1 MSNEAKEFIIEF
13 INCEGKTKR
22 HALWCDSKIT
32 AIGLFNKAYPQ
43 YEAVSI
49 ERGK

>member
-1 MSNEAKEFIIEF
+1 MSSDPKEYIIEF
-13 INCEGKTKR
+13 IDKEGETKR
-22 HALWCDSKIT
+22 HGIWCDSKLT